1 MVMSE
6 RLTNWKPISSVSRS
20 AIIAD
25 RGAKSR
31 GGSVSGVPPF
41 TASSPNLV
49 SNAAARTA
57 AASARRREA
66 RARPLPPAPF
76 HARHAHVISARRLK
90 DRSWREQSS
99 HRGAPPRALHSPR
112 SEEHPSEL
120 QSLKRHSYA
129 VFC

>member
-49 SNAAARTA
+49 SNAAARIA

-90 DRSWREQSS
+90 ARSWREQSS
-99 HRGAPPRALHSPR
+99 QDRKSVRQGKSVSVRVDFGGRRLN
-112 SEEHPSEL
+112 
-120 QSLKRHSYA
+120 QKKK
-129 VFC
+129 